1 MHTPFRIFVFCLTL
15 FMTLGA
21 ASCTAR
27 KTVGEAALTETAAAD
42 VTLKAALGDG
52 FLVGTAMNLR
62 QISGRDSAETAL
74 IVKHFNAVVAENC
87 MKSEVLAPRQGVYD
101 FRDAD
106 RLVDFA
112 ERNGMTVTGHALVW
126 HEQCP
131 RWLFRGEDG
140 GEVTRDVLI
149 ERMRTYIH
157 DVLDHF
163 RGRVKGWDVVNEAFL
178 EDGSYRRSKFYE
190 IIGPEFIELA
200 FRFAHEADPDVELYY
215 NDFGMTDA
223 GKRDAVIALIRR
235 LKAQGLRIDAVGL
248 QSHMGL
254 TFPNLADYERTLR
267 MYAAEGVQVMATE
280 LDMTVLP
287 MPDPGYFGA
296 AIDKKFAYAARLNP
310 YADGLPDS
318 VADRLNARYLE
329 LMQIFERNADIVERV
344 TFWGVR
350 DSDSWK
356 NNWPVRG
363 RRDYPL
369 PINRDGTLKDF
380 VTQLYQLRS
389 ATADASAQ

>member
-1 MHTPFRIFVFCLTL
+1 MHKTFRHFVLSLTL
-15 FMTLGA
+15 LMTVGVS
-21 ASCTAR
+21 SCTAR
-27 KTVGEAALTETAAAD
+27 KNTTTIGEPITDTL
-42 VTLKAALGDG
+42 TLKGALGDG
-52 FLVGTAMNLR
+52 FLVGTALNLR
-62 QISGRDSAETAL
+62 QISQRDSVETDL
-74 IVKHFNAVVAENC
+74 IVRNFNAVVAENC

-106 RLVDFA
+106 RLIDFA
-112 ERNGMTVTGHALVW
+112 EKNGMTVTGHALIW

-140 GEVTRDVLI
+140 GEVSRDELI
-149 ERMRTYIH
+149 ARMRTYIY

-163 RGRVKGWDVVNEAFL
+163 RGRIKGWDVVNEAIL
-178 EDGSYRRSKFYE
+178 EDGSFRQSKFYE

-215 NDFGMTDA
+215 NDFGMTDP
-223 GKRDAVIALIRR
+223 GRRDGVIALIRR
-235 LKAQGLRIDAVGL
+235 LKAAGLRIDAVGL

-254 TFPNLADYERTLR
+254 TFPDLKEYERTLE
-267 MYAAEGVQVMATE
+267 MYAAEGVKVMATE

-287 MPDPGYFGA
+287 MPDPSYFGA
-296 AIDKKFAYAARLNP
+296 AIDKKFEYQSRLNP

-318 VADRLNARYLE
+318 VARRLNNRYAE
-329 LMQIFERNADIVERV
+329 LMQIYERHADIVDRV

-350 DSDSWK
+350 DGDSWK

-380 VTQLYQLRS
+380 VRQVYQQRPE
-389 ATADASAQ
+389 AAR

>member
-1 MHTPFRIFVFCLTL
+1 MHTPFRILLLSLTL
-15 FMTLGA
+15 LLSFGA

-27 KTVGEAALTETAAAD
+27 KTVPLTDTPAD
-42 VTLKAALGDG
+42 VTLKSALGDG
-52 FLVGTAMNLR
+52 FLVGTALNLR

-87 MKSEVLAPRQGVYD
+87 MKSEVLAPREGVYD

-131 RWLFRGEDG
+131 RWLFRGADG
-140 GEVTRDVLI
+140 GEVSRDVLI

-178 EDGSYRRSKFYE
+178 EDGSYRQSKFYQ

-215 NDFGMTDA
+215 NDFGMTDP
-223 GKRDAVIALIRR
+223 GKRDAVIALVRR
-235 LKAQGLRIDAVGL
+235 LKAQGLRVDAIGL

-254 TFPNLADYERTLR
+254 TFPNLAEYERTLR

-296 AIDKKFAYAARLNP
+296 AIDKKYEYAARLNP

-318 VADRLNARYLE
+318 VSDLLNARYLE

-350 DSDSWK
+350 DGDSWK

-380 VTQLYQLRS
+380 VRQLSLQRS
-389 ATADASAQ
+389 ATAQ